1 MISGKPFFT
10 KMRIWFILS
19 RIVLPFLV
27 IYIGLAGIAAVR
39 DMRIKS
45 DEYAAVLLSDH
56 ALTKYDYW
64 ASPSAF
70 LGSYITWSHYF
81 HDRNM
86 KVRWFLRAESMD
98 LEEVIKDRKCQSIVL
113 VGHGN
118 RNAWRATDRSV
129 SNTDVQKMMQGVEKK
144 RGEWLQL
151 TCGEEDFSPVKLGEL
166 VMAREHV
173 HTYGKAVTTYALV
186 TDALFSFRHL
196 KQGGGVFQH

>member
-1 MISGKPFFT
+1 MLSGKPFFT
-10 KMRIWFILS
+10 KTNIWFIFS
-19 RIVLPFLV
+19 RIIFPLLV
-27 IYIGLAGIAAVR
+27 IYVGLAGIAAVQ
-39 DMRIKS
+39 DMRIQS

-81 HDRNM
+81 HVRNM

-98 LEEVIKDRKCQSIVL
+98 LKEVIKDRKCQSIVL

-118 RNAWRATDRSV
+118 LNAWRASDRKV
-129 SNTDVQKMMQGVEKK
+129 SNTDVQRMMQGVEKK
-144 RGEWLQL
+144 SGEWLQL

-166 VMAREHV
+166 VMAKEHV
-173 HTYGKAVTTYALV
+173 YTYGKAVTTYAFV
-186 TDALFSFRHL
+186 ANAFFGFKHL
-196 KQGGGVFQH
+196 KQGGGLS

>member
-1 MISGKPFFT
+1 MLSGRPFFT
-10 KMRIWFILS
+10 KTRIWFIFS
-19 RIVLPFLV
+19 RIILPFLV
-27 IYIGLAGIAAVR
+27 IYIGLAAIAAVR
-39 DMRIKS
+39 DMRIQS
-45 DEYAAVLLSDH
+45 HEYAAVLLSDH

-86 KVRWFLRAESMD
+86 RVRWFLRAESMD

-118 RNAWRATDRSV
+118 LNAWRATDRNV
-129 SNTDVQKMMQGVEKK
+129 SNVDVQRMMQGVEKK

-166 VMAREHV
+166 VMAKEHV
-173 HTYGKAVTTYALV
+173 YTYGKAVTTYALV
-186 TDALFSFRHL
+186 ADALFGFKRL
-196 KQGGGVFQH
+196 KQSGGIF

>member
-10 KMRIWFILS
+10 KTRIWLIFS
-19 RIVLPFLV
+19 RIIFPFLV
-27 IYIGLAGIAAVR
+27 IYAGLAVIAAVR
-39 DMRIKS
+39 DMKIRS

-98 LEEVIKDRKCQSIVL
+98 LEEVIKDRRCQSIVL
-113 VGHGN
+113 VGHGSL
-118 RNAWRATDRSV
+118 NAWRATDRNV
-129 SNTDVQKMMQGVEKK
+129 SNTDVQRMMQGAEKK

-166 VMAREHV
+166 VMARERV
-173 HTYGKAVTTYALV
+173 YTYGKAVTTYALV
-186 TDALFSFRHL
+186 ADALFGFKRL
-196 KQGGGVFQH
+196 KRSRGIS

>member
-10 KMRIWFILS
+10 KTRVWLIFS
-19 RIVLPFLV
+19 RIILPCLV
-27 IYIGLAGIAAVR
+27 IYIGLAVIAAVR

-45 DEYAAVLLSDH
+45 GEYAAVLLSDH

-86 KVRWFLRAESMD
+86 KVRWFLRAESLD

-118 RNAWRATDRSV
+118 LNAWRATDRNV
-129 SNTDVQKMMQGVEKK
+129 SNMDVQRMMQGAEKK

-166 VMAREHV
+166 VMARERV
-173 HTYGKAVTTYALV
+173 YAYGKAVTTYALV
-186 TDALFSFRHL
+186 ADALFGFKRL
-196 KQGGGVFQH
+196 KQGRGIS